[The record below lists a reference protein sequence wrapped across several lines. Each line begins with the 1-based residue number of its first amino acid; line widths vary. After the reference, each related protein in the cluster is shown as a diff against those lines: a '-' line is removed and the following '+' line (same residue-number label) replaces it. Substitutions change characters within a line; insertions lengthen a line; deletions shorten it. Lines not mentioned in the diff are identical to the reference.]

1 MVQGNNVVPLGG
13 IFRARLKLSPQE
25 SASEL
30 KGCRELALERMAGAL
45 SGMLDRVE
53 DELFD
58 LAEKSVDRDA
68 QNVFLD
74 ARSQARAN
82 RDVIE
87 STFRQHFV
95 ELFNRK
101 VRGDSAAAPQP
112 AEGAELSLLA
122 HEDLEGSLAVS
133 AMSNQ
138 LKTACEGELF
148 ALSQRM
154 GFLLERPELEDDANP
169 VSPAMICA
177 ALKDACDE
185 IQSDY
190 KVRMT
195 LLRQLVGQTES
206 ELQRVYHDLN
216 AHLVAR
222 RILPEVRASVRRAA
236 PAAKRPSAAAP
247 LKTPAES
254 ATDLYSTLAQ
264 LLGAASSAAAVR
276 GGGVS
281 GGPVNEGGAVSGGA
295 PSGGESAVSGAEGMA
310 APQAAFVAELTR
322 MHRGAAATPGDTALV
337 NILKDLKRAPQG
349 ALLATVD
356 AMTIDIVAMLFDFV
370 FEDEHIPASVKALLG
385 RLQIPTLKV
394 ALLDKGFFSSKA
406 HPARRLIDQLAEISF
421 GLDDG
426 DARGGA
432 TLALV
437 ESVVD
442 AILHEFDTDLALFE
456 AMTERVQAFIEEQAR
471 ADADIVERSS
481 RVVEAREREEIAR
494 RAGEEEVSRRLMV
507 RVWVPAPVR
516 AMLLETWTTAFA
528 AVQLSEGEGSPAWQE
543 LVHTMDDLLWS
554 VEPKTT
560 PEERKRLVVMLPGM
574 LKQIH
579 HGLARGAMGEAERD
593 AFLGELVD
601 CHALAVKAGL
611 RGLAAVPELP
621 APAPLEEPKL
631 EREILPAGDDSH
643 VEEIRLRGPRGAAVR
658 NVFTRTGI
666 YTNLRRG
673 TWVEFARAASAPTRA
688 RLTWVSPN
696 KGVYLFTNPATGA
709 NAVSISPEAL
719 AEQMRLGEARV
730 IDDAPLVDR
739 AVDSMIENLRKVHG
753 AR

>member
-1 MVQGNNVVPLGG
+1 MVQGNNVVPLAGLS
-13 IFRARLKLSPQE
+13 RARLKLSPHE

-30 KGCRELALERMAGAL
+30 KGCRELALDRMGGAL

-58 LAEKSVDRDA
+58 LAEKCIEREA

-82 RDVIE
+82 RGAIE

-101 VRGDSAAAPQP
+101 VRGDSASAPPP
-112 AEGAELSLLA
+112 AEGSELSLLA
-122 HEDLEGSLAVS
+122 HEDLEGSLALD
-133 AMSNQ
+133 AMSSR

-177 ALKDACDE
+177 ALKDACDA

-190 KVRMT
+190 KVRMA
-195 LLRQLVGQTES
+195 LLRQLVGQTEA

-222 RILPEVRASVRRAA
+222 RILPEVRASARRAAPVRRAA
-236 PAAKRPSAAAP
+236 AP
-247 LKTPAES
+247 VKTPES
-254 ATDLYSTLAQ
+254 AQDLYGTLAQ
-264 LLGAASSAAAVR
+264 LLGAASSAAQGAGVIGR
-276 GGGVS
+276 GTGTGNVS
-281 GGPVNEGGAVSGGA
+281 GTGTGTGAASSSGDA
-295 PSGGESAVSGAEGMA
+295 SMA

-322 MHRGAAATPGDTALV
+322 MHRGASPTPGDTGLV
-337 NILKDLKRAPQG
+337 NILKDLKNAPQG

-406 HPARRLIDQLAEISF
+406 HPARRLIDLLAEISI

-442 AILHEFDTDLALFE
+442 GILHEFDTDLALFE
-456 AMTERVQAFIEEQAR
+456 SMVARVESFIEEQAR
-471 ADADIVERSS
+471 ADADIVQRSS
-481 RVVEAREREEIAR
+481 RLIEAREREEIAR

-516 AMLLETWTTAFA
+516 AMLLETWTQAFA
-528 AVQLSEGEGSPAWQE
+528 AVQLAEGEGSPAWQE
-543 LVHTMDDLLWS
+543 LARTMDELLWS

-560 PEERKRLVVMLPGM
+560 ADERKRLVAMLPGM
-574 LKQIH
+574 LAQIQR
-579 HGLARGAMGEAERD
+579 GLTRGVMNEAARD

-601 CHALAVKAGL
+601 CHALAIKAGL
-611 RGLAAVPELP
+611 RGLVAVPEP
-621 APAPLEEPKL
+621 PATAPAEDPTL
-631 EREILPAGDDSH
+631 EREILPAGNDAH
-643 VEEIRLRGPRGAAVR
+643 LEEIRLRAPRGGAVR

-673 TWVEFARAASAPTRA
+673 TWVEFIRAAAAPTRA

-739 AVDSMIENLRKVHG
+739 AVDSMIENLRKVQG